1 MRESPAIPIA
11 RILVELGTQVIAYDP
26 VAGNAARAVLPA
38 GVRYAESLEQALAE
52 ADAALLIT
60 RWAEFGR
67 LPELLA
73 RRADALLLIDGRRM
87 IERQAVSRYDGIGV

>member
-1 MRESPAIPIA
+1 
-11 RILVELGTQVIAYDP
+11 VIAYDP

-38 GVRYAESLEQALAE
+38 AVRYAETLEQALAE

-60 RWAEFGR
+60 RWAEFSR

-73 RRADALLLIDGRRM
+73 RRADAPLLIDGRRM
-87 IERQAVSRYDGIGV
+87 IERRTVAKYDGIGI